1 MPGNILQNLQG
12 LRLFGAFGPSR
23 LCTRVVTLRE
33 ATVAEQVEKRDRPA
47 RDRMFRQ
54 PQFDITLRNAV
65 SGQLLNS
72 NKLRASTA
80 CARLSACASSL
91 HGVGDT

>member
-1 MPGNILQNLQG
+1 MRGSSPCKWRLVLWRHMPGNILQNLQG

-47 RDRMFRQ
+47 
-54 PQFDITLRNAV
+54 
-65 SGQLLNS
+65 
-72 NKLRASTA
+72 
-80 CARLSACASSL
+80 
-91 HGVGDT
+91 